1 LSKLKYNF
9 SKGNFTETQ
18 KDLKKYFLIESY
30 PNRKVNLFN
39 SSKNSL
45 SGLIDQN
52 KIKITQIKI
61 NKVNNFREK
70 ISSPSSL
77 KESLSPVKRKEETY
91 NSILYKIFSALLN
104 WKNQNFKV
112 FYDEL
117 YSVLNMLNK
126 EIENI
131 NILVDECTIKLFKKF
146 ITLKTIFQIN
156 KNYQNVFSD
165 KNIKILLS
173 TDHTLYLTII
183 IVLIV
188 FTLSKK
194 TETFEEVRKDVDRL
208 LANKTCKQKL
218 CPICSKD
225 ILDTLINQLS
235 QPDFIYKTSPNKII
249 DEKKLFNMRRKI
261 NDFISP
267 NYRSMLDIDRIRE
280 KKQNSDF
287 HTYLDNVFY
296 N

>member
-1 LSKLKYNF
+1 
-9 SKGNFTETQ
+9 
-18 KDLKKYFLIESY
+18 
-30 PNRKVNLFN
+30 VNLFN
-39 SSKNSL
+39 SKSSL
-45 SGLIDQN
+45 SGFIDKN

-61 NKVNNFREK
+61 NKINNYREK
-70 ISSPSSL
+70 FSNPNSV
-77 KESLSPVKRKEETY
+77 KESPSPVKRKEETY

-104 WKNQNFKV
+104 WKHQNFKV
-112 FYDEL
+112 FYDEI

-173 TDHTLYLTII
+173 SDHTLYLTII
-183 IVLIV
+183 LVLVV
-188 FTLSKK
+188 FTLTKK
-194 TETFEEVRKDVDRL
+194 TEATEEVRNDVHKL

-225 ILDTLINQLS
+225 ILEILIAQMS
-235 QPDFIYKTSPNKII
+235 QPDFNYKTSPNKII

-267 NYRSMLDIDRIRE
+267 NYRSMLDIDKIRD

-296 N
+296 FLI